1 MNILP
6 VFPSLIIREKIK
18 DYDKYKD
25 ELILYAYEQEKKDP
39 DGLKNSKNLGWQSQH
54 KYANSQ
60 NPVSSIVIN
69 LIKSILNNKNVFNIK
84 DLSKA
89 KMQMWININKPGDSN
104 RKHNHP
110 GSDLSGVFWVKS
122 LQRSG
127 DLTFYSPNVMT
138 QIAQINSIKDEI
150 GKKLFITPTVEIEP
164 LEGVIVLFPSD
175 LSHAVQKN
183 NSNEDRISVSFNID
197 LRNCVT

>member
-6 VFPSLIIREKIK
+6 VFPSLIIREKIE

-25 ELILYAYEQEKKDP
+25 ELILYSYQQQKIDP
-39 DGLKNSKNLGWQSQH
+39 SGVNKSNEGGWHSQSR
-54 KYANSQ
+54 YANSQ
-60 NPVSSIVIN
+60 NPISSIVIN

-89 KMQMWININKPGDSN
+89 KMQMWININKPGDYN
-104 RKHNHP
+104 TRHNHP

-122 LQRSG
+122 LQKSG
-127 DLTFYSPNVMT
+127 NLTFYSPNVMT
-138 QIAQINSIKDEI
+138 QMEQINSIKDEI
-150 GKKLFITPTVEIEP
+150 GKKLFITPTFQIEP

-183 NSNEDRISVSFNID
+183 NSDEDRISVSFNID
-197 LRNCVT
+197 LRNCAN

>member
-6 VFPSLIIREKIK
+6 VFPSLIIREKIE

-69 LIKSILNNKNVFNIK
+69 LIKSILNNKNVFDIK

-89 KMQMWININKPGDSN
+89 RMQMWININKPGQINN
-104 RKHNHP
+104 RHDHP

-122 LQRSG
+122 LKKSG
-127 DLTFYSPNVMT
+127 DLMFYSPNYISQYNQM
-138 QIAQINSIKDEI
+138 NSIKDEI
-150 GKKLFITPTVEIEP
+150 GKKLFSTRSIAFEP
-164 LEGVIVLFPSD
+164 LEGTLVLFPSD
-175 LSHAVQKN
+175 LSHAVQENK
-183 NSNEDRISVSFNID
+183 SDEDRISVAFNID

>member
-6 VFPSLIIREKIK
+6 VFPSLIIREKIE

-84 DLSKA
+84 NLSKA
-89 KMQMWININKPGDSN
+89 KINMWININKPGDYNS
-104 RKHNHP
+104 RHNHP

-122 LQRSG
+122 LQKSG
-127 DLTFYSPNVMT
+127 NLTFYSPNVMT
-138 QIAQINSIKDEI
+138 QIQQINSTKEEI
-150 GKKLFITPTVEIEP
+150 GKKLFITPTIEIEP

-175 LSHAVQKN
+175 LTHSVQKN

-197 LRNCVT
+197 IRNCVT

>member
-6 VFPSLIIREKIK
+6 VFPSLIIREKIE

-89 KMQMWININKPGDSN
+89 KMQMWININKPGDYN
-104 RKHNHP
+104 TRHNHP

-122 LQRSG
+122 LQKSG
-127 DLTFYSPNVMT
+127 NLTFYSPNVMT
-138 QIAQINSIKDEI
+138 QMEQINSIKDEI
-150 GKKLFITPTVEIEP
+150 GKKLFITPTFQIEP

-183 NSNEDRISVSFNID
+183 NSDEDRISVSFNID
-197 LRNCVT
+197 LRDCVI

>member
-1 MNILP
+1 MN
-6 VFPSLIIREKIK
+6 K
-18 DYDKYKD
+18 
-25 ELILYAYEQEKKDP
+25 KKDP

-60 NPVSSIVIN
+60 NPISSIVIN

-89 KMQMWININKPGDSN
+89 KMQMWININKPGDYNS
-104 RKHNHP
+104 RHNHP

-122 LQRSG
+122 LQKSG

-138 QIAQINSIKDEI
+138 QIQQINSTKEEI
-150 GKKLFITPTVEIEP
+150 GKKLFITPTFQIEP

-183 NSNEDRISVSFNID
+183 NSEEDRISVSFNID
-197 LRNCVT
+197 LRNCVN

>member
-25 ELILYAYEQEKKDP
+25 ELILYSYEQQKIDPSGVEKSNN
-39 DGLKNSKNLGWQSQH
+39 GGWHSKSR
-54 KYANSQ
+54 YAKSQ

-69 LIKSILNNKNVFNIK
+69 TIKSILNNKNVFKIK

-89 KMQMWININKPGDSN
+89 KMQMWININKPGDFN
-104 RKHNHP
+104 IKHNHP
-110 GSDLSGVFWVKS
+110 GSNLSGVFWVKS
-122 LQRSG
+122 LQKSG
-127 DLTFYSPNVMT
+127 NLTFHSPNVMT
-138 QIAQINSIKDEI
+138 QFEQINSIKDEI
-150 GKKLFITPTVEIEP
+150 GKKLFITPTFEIEP

-175 LSHAVQKN
+175 LTHSVQKN
-183 NSNEDRISVSFNID
+183 TSDEDRISVSFNID
-197 LRNCVT
+197 LRNCVN

>member
-6 VFPSLIIREKIK
+6 VFPSLIIREKIE

-89 KMQMWININKPGDSN
+89 KMQMWININKPGDYN
-104 RKHNHP
+104 TRHNHP

-122 LQRSG
+122 LQKSG
-127 DLTFYSPNVMT
+127 NLTFYSPNVMT
-138 QIAQINSIKDEI
+138 QIQQINSTKEEI
-150 GKKLFITPTVEIEP
+150 GKKLFITPTVEIQP

-175 LSHAVQKN
+175 LTHSVQKN

>member
-6 VFPSLIIREKIK
+6 VFPSLIIREKIE

-69 LIKSILNNKNVFNIK
+69 LIKSILNNKNIFNIK

-89 KMQMWININKPGDSN
+89 RMQMWININKPGQLNN
-104 RKHNHP
+104 RHDHP

-122 LQRSG
+122 LQKSG
-127 DLTFYSPNVMT
+127 NLTFHSPNVMT
-138 QIAQINSIKDEI
+138 QFAQINSIKDEI
-150 GKKLFITPTVEIEP
+150 GKKLFTTPTIEIEP

-183 NSNEDRISVSFNID
+183 NSDEDRISVSFNID
-197 LRNCVT
+197 LRNCAN

>member
-6 VFPSLIIREKIK
+6 VFPSLIIREKIEN
-18 DYDKYKD
+18 YDKYKE
-25 ELILYAYEQEKKDP
+25 ELILNAYEQEKKDP
-39 DGLKNSKNLGWQSQH
+39 DGLKNSKNLVWHSQS

-89 KMQMWININKPGDSN
+89 KMQMWININRPGDSN
-104 RKHNHP
+104 SKHNHP

-122 LQRSG
+122 LQKSG
-127 DLTFYSPNVMT
+127 NLTFYSPNVMT
-138 QIAQINSIKDEI
+138 QMEQINSIKDEI

-175 LSHAVQKN
+175 LPHAVQKN
-183 NSNEDRISVSFNID
+183 NSDEDRISVSFNID

>member
-6 VFPSLIIREKIK
+6 IFPSLIIKEKIK

-25 ELILYAYEQEKKDP
+25 ELIQFSYEQLKKDP
-39 DGLKNSKNLGWQSQH
+39 IGISKSNNGGWHSQS

-60 NPVSSIVIN
+60 NPVSSIIIN

-89 KMQMWININKPGDSN
+89 KMQMWININKPGDFN
-104 RKHNHP
+104 NKHNHP

-122 LQRSG
+122 LQKSG
-127 DLTFYSPNVMT
+127 NLTFHSPNFMT
-138 QIAQINSIKDEI
+138 QFGQINSIKDEI
-150 GKKLFITPTVEIEP
+150 GKKLFITPTIEIEP

-175 LSHAVQKN
+175 LTHAVQKN
-183 NSNEDRISVSFNID
+183 NSDEDRISVSFNID

>member
-6 VFPSLIIREKIK
+6 IFPSLIIKEKIK

-25 ELILYAYEQEKKDP
+25 ELIQFSYEQLKKDP
-39 DGLKNSKNLGWQSQH
+39 IGISKSNNGGWHSQS

-60 NPVSSIVIN
+60 NPVSSIIIN

-89 KMQMWININKPGDSN
+89 KMQMWLNINKPGDFN
-104 RKHNHP
+104 TKHNHP

-122 LQRSG
+122 LQKSG
-127 DLTFYSPNVMT
+127 NLTFHSPNFMT
-138 QIAQINSIKDEI
+138 QFGQINSIKDEI
-150 GKKLFITPTVEIEP
+150 GKKLFITPTIEIEP

-175 LSHAVQKN
+175 LTHAVQKN
-183 NSNEDRISVSFNID
+183 NSDEDRISVSFNID

>member
-6 VFPSLIIREKIK
+6 IFPSLIIKEKIK

-25 ELILYAYEQEKKDP
+25 ELIQFSYEQLKKDP

-89 KMQMWININKPGDSN
+89 KMQMWININKPGDFN
-104 RKHNHP
+104 NKHNHP

-122 LQRSG
+122 LQKSG
-127 DLTFYSPNVMT
+127 NLTFHSPNFMT
-138 QIAQINSIKDEI
+138 QFGQINSIKDEI
-150 GKKLFITPTVEIEP
+150 GKKLFITPTIEIEP

-175 LSHAVQKN
+175 LTHAVQKN
-183 NSNEDRISVSFNID
+183 NSDEDRISVSFNID